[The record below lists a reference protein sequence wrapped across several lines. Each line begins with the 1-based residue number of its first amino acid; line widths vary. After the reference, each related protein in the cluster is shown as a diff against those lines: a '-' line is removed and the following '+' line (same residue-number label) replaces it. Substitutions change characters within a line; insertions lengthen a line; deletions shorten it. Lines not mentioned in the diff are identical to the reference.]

1 MKSQFQQL
9 GRYLLVEKI
18 ASGGMADVY
27 RAKLFGIEGFEKDV
41 AIKKILPYWS
51 GNREFIDM
59 LVDEAKVLLHL
70 THANIVQVF
79 ELNKEDETYY
89 IVMEYVDGVDLR
101 SLIKQLKKKER
112 EFSPPLICY
121 IAQQV
126 LNGLQFAHER
136 KDRHSKPLGIV
147 HRDISPQNIL
157 LSSEGEVKI
166 TDFGIAR
173 VVGKTTETT
182 TGTLKGKF
190 AYMSPEQALGQRV
203 DHRTDIFA
211 LGILLYEMITG
222 DRCFKGDNDLKTLE
236 SVKEARITFP
246 KNTLERIP
254 SQLIDIILGALKKNR
269 EERFQT
275 ATSLRNEIRSLENT
289 MGYLVSPSDLK
300 QLIFEIFPER
310 FTRRR
315 EREEE
320 LTAKTRLHLET
331 ALEHETVSRRKTKV
345 LVGEKTALLQEEE
358 AQHTIVNYAKT
369 FIVEKTRIVLEQ
381 LPKTVLDHI
390 SRLKN
395 LKNIGKKPY
404 WIGAA
409 AVFVVTLGLILLI
422 SLSPEPVAKKGER
435 VEKRAEEIREV
446 SAKVAEPVKSVE
458 AEPEADIKP
467 FSALLSVSA
476 DPEGS
481 TITIRYDGKEVK
493 KQDKNQINLELT
505 GEEKFSVIVSKKGYN
520 TVRREITLSKD
531 QPKHAEKVALKHLT
545 FGRLVVRAK
554 PWGRVYLANVV
565 SGAETPF
572 SKKNVPVGNYNLKVV
587 FPPRGKAV
595 TKAIRINEN
604 ATVRCQAVFG
614 SSSGINCR

>member
-1 MKSQFQQL
+1 MKSQIQQL

-27 RAKLFGIEGFEKDV
+27 RGKLFGIEGFEKDV

-51 GNREFIDM
+51 GNQEFINM

-101 SLIKQLKKKER
+101 SLIKQLKKKGR
-112 EFSPPLICY
+112 KFSPSLVCY
-121 IAQQV
+121 IAQQI
-126 LNGLQFAHER
+126 LNGLLFAHER
-136 KDRHSKPLGIV
+136 KDRHSRPLGIV

-173 VVGKTTETT
+173 VIGKTTETT

-190 AYMSPEQALGQRV
+190 AYMSPEQALGQKV

-211 LGILLYEMITG
+211 LGILLYEMVTG
-222 DRCFKGDNDLKTLE
+222 ERCFKGDNDLKTLE
-236 SVKEARITFP
+236 SVKEARIVFP
-246 KNTLERIP
+246 KETLEIIP
-254 SQLIDIILGALKKNR
+254 SQLVDIILGALKKNK

-275 ATSLRNEIRSLENT
+275 AAGLRNEIRSLENT

-300 QLIFEIFPER
+300 QLILEIFPER
-310 FTRRR
+310 FARRR
-315 EREEE
+315 EKEEE
-320 LTAKTRLHLET
+320 LSAKTRLHLET

-345 LVGEKTALLQEEE
+345 LVGETALLQEEE
-358 AQHTIVNYAKT
+358 AQHTIVDYAKT
-369 FIVEKTRIVLEQ
+369 FIVEKTRIVLEK
-381 LPKTVLDHI
+381 LPKTVLDNI
-390 SRLKN
+390 SRLKD
-395 LKNIGKKPY
+395 LKDVGKKPY

-409 AVFVVTLGLILLI
+409 AVVAITLGLILLI
-422 SLSPEPVAKKGER
+422 SLSPEPKAKKGDG
-435 VEKRAEEIREV
+435 VEKRTEEIREV
-446 SAKVAEPVKSVE
+446 SAKVDEPVKS
-458 AEPEADIKP
+458 AETGPETDVKP

-481 TITIRYDGKEVK
+481 AIAISYDGKEVK
-493 KQDKNQINLELT
+493 KEDKNQINLELA
-505 GEEKFSVIVSKKGYN
+505 GEKKFSVVVSKSGYSN
-520 TVRREITLSKD
+520 VSREITLSRD
-531 QPKHAEKVALKHLT
+531 QPKHAEKISLQLLT
-545 FGRLVVRAK
+545 FGSLVVRAK
-554 PWGRVYLANVV
+554 PWGKVYLASVV

-572 SKKNVPVGNYNLKVV
+572 SKNNVPVGDYNLKVV
-587 FPPRGKAV
+587 FPPKGMTV
-595 TKAIRINEN
+595 TKVIRINEN

-614 SSSGINCR
+614 SSSGISCR